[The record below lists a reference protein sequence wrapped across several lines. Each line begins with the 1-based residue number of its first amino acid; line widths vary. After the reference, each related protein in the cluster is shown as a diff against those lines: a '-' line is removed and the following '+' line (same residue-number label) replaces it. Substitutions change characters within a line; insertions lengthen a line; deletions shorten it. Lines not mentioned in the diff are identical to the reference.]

1 MLEAGH
7 PVEKRQTKPNEK
19 GPPRF
24 AILDSNSLPLLGLWI
39 TNQEDFSR
47 NSLYSMFFVM

>member
-1 MLEAGH
+1 MLEAGRL
-7 PVEKRQTKPNEK
+7 VKKRQTKPNEK

-24 AILDSNSLPLLGLWI
+24 AILDSKSLPLLGLWI

-47 NSLYSMFFVM
+47 NSLYSMLFVV